1 MFIEKHFPTLQTLIP
16 FFAALIAAIYF
27 NRFIAWVISTISIA
41 ICLVLAIYAISL
53 AKKGFFYTFGNW
65 EAAIGIEY
73 RLDFLSHPII
83 ILINTILL
91 FFLFFG
97 KELIN
102 ITITEFIEKKHQH
115 IFYSLLLFA
124 HVGCYLGVISTNDFF
139 NIYVFIEISFL
150 ATYVLMSKS
159 ESPKALIGAFDYLV
173 LGTIGTTLI
182 LISIGFFLA
191 LTGSLNISDVA
202 NLLKENF
209 NSKTA
214 ITAIVFFLSGAM
226 LKIAFFPMHFWMVR
240 AYSAAPPFILTY
252 LAAISNFLGVYIIL
266 RFMHFTIDGDV
277 IQTPLC
283 MILRPTATA
292 TIVICSFLALK
303 TNTLKKVVIYSTASQ
318 IGYVFLIMTIWNAR
332 DLLFQLL
339 ILDSINKI
347 ALFTIITHIQN
358 KTHDLSFKN
367 FISIEN
373 SNLFKILVA
382 FALIFSAGLP
392 LTSMFLVKVKIFDLL
407 ISKGLFLEFI
417 VVVLGAVLSL
427 LYHFRMGKVI
437 FFSPRKNGKI
447 QIETKLYG
455 LIAIIIFQ
463 IITLLYIKDLAEFT
477 EHTESIILGAKR
489 VTF

>member
-1 MFIEKHFPTLQTLIP
+1 MFIAKHFPALQILIP
-16 FFAALIAAIYF
+16 FFAALIVAICF

-41 ICLVLAIYAISL
+41 ICLALTIYAMSL

-65 EAAIGIEY
+65 EAPIGIEY
-73 RLDFLSHPII
+73 RLDFLSQPII

-115 IFYSLLLFA
+115 IFYSVLLFA
-124 HVGCYLGVISTNDFF
+124 HVGFLGVISTNDLF
-139 NIYVFIEISFL
+139 NMYVFIEISSL

-191 LTGSLNISDVA
+191 LTGSLNITDVV

-209 NSKTA
+209 TSKTA

-226 LKIAFFPMHFWMVR
+226 LKIACFPMHFTM
-240 AYSAAPPFILTY
+240 
-252 LAAISNFLGVYIIL
+252 
-266 RFMHFTIDGDV
+266 DGDV

-283 MILRPTATA
+283 MILRPTAMA
-292 TIVICSFLALK
+292 TIVIYSSFALK
-303 TNTLKKVVIYSTASQ
+303 TNTLKKVIIYSTASQ
-318 IGYVFLIMTIWNAR
+318 IGYVFLIMTVLEAR

-347 ALFTIITHIQN
+347 ALFTIITHIQK

-392 LTSMFLVKVKIFDLL
+392 LTSMFLLKIKTFDLL
-407 ISKGLFLEFI
+407 ISKGLFLEFM

-437 FFSPRKNGKI
+437 FFSPTKNGTI

-455 LIAIIIFQ
+455 LMAIIIFQ

-477 EHTESIILGAKR
+477 EHTESIMLGTKR